1 MKRKIKELIAV
12 GKLADISQLK
22 DIFFTSPEENAI
34 NGFSLQRKLKNE
46 YGMLINE
53 GLLDPNKL
61 EQIDRNIY
69 KAGTKFNILMT
80 SVGAFSGKHDGEKQ
94 YSNYYESWNRPKLG
108 CSHFCSSYI
117 RNDMIDTAEIGGICF
132 GFPIKFKKVDNV
144 NEIVEQKIKN
154 DI

>member
-1 MKRKIKELIAV
+1 M
-12 GKLADISQLK
+12 K
-22 DIFFTSPEENAI
+22 DIFFTSPEEKAI
-34 NGFSLQRKLKNE
+34 NGFALQRKLKNE

-80 SVGAFSGKHDGEKQ
+80 SVGAFSGKHDGEIQ
-94 YSNYYESWNRPKLG
+94 YTNYYESWNRRKLG

-117 RNDMIDTAEIGGICF
+117 RNDMIGAAEKGGICF
-132 GFPIKFKKVDNV
+132 GFSNMSEDSMLLMENS
-144 NEIVEQKIKN
+144 
-154 DI
+154 DISSNSWDKSIITRN